1 MDFTAFLLVV
11 LSSGMHAYWN
21 LLLKKSKDMEVFVW
35 CFLIIIMLIFSPLFC
50 VSVNNID
57 ISLIGWLCI
66 VSTGLVK
73 TFYFISLSN
82 AYRKGDLSFVYP
94 IARSAPTIFVFIGA
108 LLFLGEIPSVSGIV
122 GMLLILL
129 GVYTIHVDSL
139 DSFFSPLRSLNRE
152 SAKWAL
158 ITALF
163 ITLYSIIDKIG
174 VGYVD
179 AFAYIFLMFVFMFI
193 FLTPHVFFIKNKTM
207 IKTEWNSNK
216 KEIVTTGILNFC
228 TFYMI
233 LIAMS
238 LANLSYIVALREI
251 SIIFGVILGAMV
263 LKEEHFSIRLTGS
276 ILIVIGS
283 VFVGFA

>member
-1 MDFTAFLLVV
+1 MDFTAVLLVV

-35 CFLIIIMLIFSPLFC
+35 CFLIIIILIFSPLFC
-50 VSVNNID
+50 VSVNNIN
-57 ISLIGWLCI
+57 ISPIGWLCI

-82 AYRKGDLSFVYP
+82 AYRKDDLSFVYP
-94 IARSAPTIFVFIGA
+94 IARSAPIIFVFIGA
-108 LLFLGEIPSVSGIV
+108 LLFLGETPSVSGIV
-122 GMLLILL
+122 GMILILL

-139 DSFFSPLRSLNRE
+139 GGFFSPLRSLNRE

-179 AFAYIFLMFVFMFI
+179 AFTYIFLMFVFMFI

-216 KEIVTTGILNFC
+216 KDIVTAGILNFC

-263 LKEEHFSIRLTGS
+263 LKEEYFSIRLTGS